1 MLTTILKYDAKNIL
15 RSKWI
20 ILYAILYFILTEGL
34 FRLSGTSAKVHIGLM
49 NIMLIT
55 IPLVSIVF
63 GAMHIYSSREFTEL
77 LLSQPVKRKSVFLS
91 SFLSVNCAL
100 AGAFALGSG
109 IPLLFH
115 TIYNANECIHSLLLL
130 ANGIF
135 ITIIYT
141 GFAFIVAT
149 AIDEKVRGFGFIL
162 LIWISTSILYDALL
176 LLLLF
181 LFRDYPTDYPALA
194 LSFLNPI
201 DLSRISLSL
210 VLDQSALMGYTGAL
224 YRTLYGSG
232 TGMFLSLFGLS
243 IWCIIPFL
251 WARRVFLRKD
261 Y

>member
-20 ILYAILYFILTEGL
+20 IIYTILFFAITEGL
-34 FRLSGTSAKVHIGLM
+34 FHLSGTSAKVHISLM

-63 GAMHIYSSREFTEL
+63 AAMHIYSSREFTEL
-77 LLSQPVKRKSVFLS
+77 LLSQPVHRKNVFLS

-100 AGAFALGSG
+100 AGAFVVGSG
-109 IPLLFH
+109 LPLIFH
-115 TIYNANECIHSLLLL
+115 TIHNTTQCINSLLLL
-130 ANGIF
+130 ANGAL

-141 GFAFIVAT
+141 GFAFIIAT
-149 AIDEKVRGFGFIL
+149 TISEKTRGFGLIL
-162 LIWISTSILYDALL
+162 LVWISTSILYDAM
-176 LLLLF
+176 LLLF
-181 LFRDYPTDYPALA
+181 LFLLRDYPTDYPALI

-224 YRTLYGSG
+224 YRSLYGSG
-232 TGMFLSLFGLS
+232 TGILLSLAVM
-243 IWCIIPFL
+243 IVWAIIPFL
-251 WARRVFLRKD
+251 WARKRFLIKD